1 MLSFESHYRVCYGDT
16 DRMGYMYYGNYPR
29 LYEIGRTDMIRSI
42 WKSYREIE
50 DSGLILPVRTM
61 NVVYHKPAL
70 YDELLVIKT
79 VIKDI
84 PKVKFRMYSEIY
96 NANGDLINEAEVV
109 LGFMSALTGKPAR
122 VPNEFVEILTNL
134 HPFED

>member
-96 NANGDLINEAEVV
+96 NAKGDLINEAEVV

>member
-1 MLSFESHYRVCYGDT
+1 
-16 DRMGYMYYGNYPR
+16 
-29 LYEIGRTDMIRSI
+29 MIRSI

-79 VIKDI
+79 LIKDV

-109 LGFMSALTGKPAR
+109 LGFMSASTGKPAR
-122 VPNEFVEILTNL
+122 VPDEFVEILTNL
-134 HPFED
+134 YPFED